1 MKNPYRQLM
10 GSDWSE
16 LAELAWHALRNSPH
30 GDLQRWL
37 ESIEAMAEG
46 DGYAQLDQE
55 APVLGRPVD
64 DLERLQQQLFNLHP
78 WRKGPLELGG
88 VRIDT
93 EWRSDWKWERLK
105 PHLDIDDQ
113 RILDIGC
120 GNGYFGLRM
129 LAAGAKLVIGID
141 PTLVF
146 IMQWLAMQKL
156 CPGLNNFVLPLGIE
170 HLPANTAGFDRVFS
184 MGVLYHRHNPV
195 EHLELLKKLT
205 LPGGQIVLE
214 TLILEGETQKILK
227 PSGRYARMRN
237 VHAIPTLTVLQD
249 WLGQAGLSEAMV
261 LDVSKTTIDEQRTT
275 DWMTFESLREC
286 LDVKNPSVTVEG
298 HPAPIRAALLHS
310 TGEQKHDLH
319 DTRYLR

>member
-105 PHLDIDDQ
+105 PHLDLDDQ

-129 LAAGAKLVIGID
+129 LAAGAELVIGID

-298 HPAPIRAALLHS
+298 HPAPIRAALLVAV
-310 TGEQKHDLH
+310 G
-319 DTRYLR
+319 

>member
-105 PHLDIDDQ
+105 PHLDLDDQ

-298 HPAPIRAALLHS
+298 HPAPIRAALLVAV
-310 TGEQKHDLH
+310 G
-319 DTRYLR
+319 

>member
-1 MKNPYRQLM
+1 MKNPYRQLK

-16 LAELAWHALRNSPH
+16 LAELAWHVLRSSPH

-37 ESIEAMAEG
+37 KTIEAMAEG
-46 DGYAQLDQE
+46 DGYSQLDHE

-64 DLERLQQQLFNLHP
+64 DLERLQQQLLNLHP

-105 PHLDIDDQ
+105 PHLDLDDQ

-170 HLPANTAGFDRVFS
+170 HLPANTAGFDSVFS

-298 HPAPIRAALLHS
+298 HPAPIRAALLVAV
-310 TGEQKHDLH
+310 G
-319 DTRYLR
+319 

>member
-1 MKNPYRQLM
+1 
-10 GSDWSE
+10 
-16 LAELAWHALRNSPH
+16 
-30 GDLQRWL
+30 
-37 ESIEAMAEG
+37 
-46 DGYAQLDQE
+46 
-55 APVLGRPVD
+55 
-64 DLERLQQQLFNLHP
+64 
-78 WRKGPLELGG
+78 
-88 VRIDT
+88 
-93 EWRSDWKWERLK
+93 
-105 PHLDIDDQ
+105 
-113 RILDIGC
+113 
-120 GNGYFGLRM
+120 
-129 LAAGAKLVIGID
+129 
-141 PTLVF
+141 
-146 IMQWLAMQKL
+146 
-156 CPGLNNFVLPLGIE
+156 LNNFVLPLGIE
-170 HLPANTAGFDRVFS
+170 HLPANTAGFDSVFS

-298 HPAPIRAALLHS
+298 HPAPIRAALLVAV
-310 TGEQKHDLH
+310 G
-319 DTRYLR
+319 